1 MWISRLW
8 KKSRNQLKEVQLC
21 HYLLRAGWEVGCN
34 ENDSDVTGPLVK
46 HALTGTYH
54 IYQTKSTNHLT
65 TTCQKWPGLS
75 TTTFCRSYDVAIGVQ
90 ITSATEKEHQ
100 FLNHIGDAGY
110 QFQSHI
116 FKWIYIR
123 LFSHHQKGKHVGC
136 PPFCRQKKKLEEIIV
151 WYWNC
156 WMASRWFKG
165 VVIPY
170 KFPCPIHQWSWSRIN
185 HGFLDGQCRNEIPPF
200 PPKFNEG

>member
-1 MWISRLW
+1 MLISRLW

-46 HALTGTYH
+46 HA
-54 IYQTKSTNHLT
+54 KARSTNHLT
-65 TTCQKWPGLS
+65 TTCQKGPGLL
-75 TTTFCRSYDVAIGVQ
+75 TTTFCRSYDVA
-90 ITSATEKEHQ
+90 TEREHQ

-110 QFQSHI
+110 QFQSHL
-116 FKWIYIR
+116 FKWIYVY
-123 LFSHHQKGKHVGC
+123 F
-136 PPFCRQKKKLEEIIV
+136 PTTKKENMLVAPLLSQENFLEEIIV

-156 WMASRWFKG
+156 WMASRWSKG

-185 HGFLDGQCRNEIPPF
+185 HGFLDGQCRDFLPPL
-200 PPKFNEG
+200 PPEV